1 MGTSVTSEGHG
12 SVKHLKQFC
21 SVSSPY
27 IAKQKTLEEEL
38 QDQEQ
43 NEVLA
48 RTPPLRAAGSKPASR
63 LLIGLFLHSPLCAA
77 LHEEGPQGEA
87 AFLFIGET

>member
-1 MGTSVTSEGHG
+1 MW
-12 SVKHLKQFC
+12 
-21 SVSSPY
+21 
-27 IAKQKTLEEEL
+27 
-38 QDQEQ
+38 DQEQ

-63 LLIGLFLHSPLCAA
+63 LLIGRFLHSPLCAA